1 MRAMATPANGQ
12 KIALVTG
19 ANKGIG
25 YEIARGLARQEM
37 TVFLGCRDL
46 GRAEKAAGQLAGEGL
61 ATIPVLLDV
70 TRPETIATA
79 AAQIDA
85 AHGKLDALVNNAG
98 IAREWQFKPS
108 QVDLRLVKEI
118 YETNLFGPMAVIQA
132 MLPLLL
138 RSPAGRI
145 VNVSSSLGSL
155 ALTSDPG
162 SPLSQLPCLGYSSS
176 KAALNAATVQFANE
190 LRGTSVKVNAVC
202 PGYVAT
208 DLNNHSGPR
217 TPEQGARIAIQMA
230 TIPQDGPTGGYFDED
245 GRVPW

>member
-1 MRAMATPANGQ
+1 MATPSNGQ

-25 YEIARGLARQEM
+25 YEIAKGLARQQM

-46 GRAEKAAGQLAGEGL
+46 ARAEKAAGQLAQEGL
-61 ATIPVLLDV
+61 AAVPVLLDV
-70 TRPETIATA
+70 TRAETITSA

-85 AHGKLDALVNNAG
+85 AHGKLDVLVNNAG

-108 QVDLRLVKEI
+108 QVDLGLVKEI
-118 YETNLFGPMAVIQA
+118 YATNLFGPMAVIQTL
-132 MLPLLL
+132 LPLLL
-138 RSPAGRI
+138 RSPGARI

-162 SPLSQLPCLGYSSS
+162 GPLSQLPCLGYSSS
-176 KAALNAATVQFANE
+176 KAALNAVTVQFANE
-190 LRGTSVKVNAVC
+190 LRGTPVKVNAVC

-208 DLNNHSGPR
+208 DLNGHSGPR
-217 TPEQGARIAIQMA
+217 TPEQGARIAIEMA
-230 TIPQDGPTGGYFDED
+230 TLAQDGPTGGYFNED
-245 GRVPW
+245 GRISW